1 MSAGARR
8 TRGVVSRHQVYQQR
22 GDECKPEQ
30 AEEPAEE
37 LAEDAEDVTK
47 DVAEDVSEVDEG
59 ETKD

>member
-1 MSAGARR
+1 M
-8 TRGVVSRHQVYQQR
+8 VSRHQVYQQR